1 MIRRGLN
8 EISCILVHLNA
19 TVPPLVVSGSRG
31 SVYHAPSLPPPQ
43 LRLPVGPLGARC
55 REGPQLQGRR
65 LEDRG
70 VVIVVVGLL
79 LRWLLALFTRVGG
92 IVAVLLV
99 LLLSLVVDTAAAD
112 PSLVFSLGMGGEE
125 RRSAVGQPWRFRYG
139 FQFPVVLLLVVD
151 IAAVLRGRRGKCL
164 PPPSFSSTNHR
175 SPATTKKTTGA
186 AVRTHLQEEPGGADG
201 GAHGAVR
208 RAGIRRPAQRH
219 G

>member
-1 MIRRGLN
+1 M
-8 EISCILVHLNA
+8 
-19 TVPPLVVSGSRG
+19 
-31 SVYHAPSLPPPQ
+31 
-43 LRLPVGPLGARC
+43 RLPSALLSRQSVLRAWAT
-55 REGPQLQGRR
+55 L
-65 LEDRG
+65 LTASSVG
-70 VVIVVVGLL
+70 VV
-79 LRWLLALFTRVGG
+79 RHQQALADDP
-92 IVAVLLV
+92 
-99 LLLSLVVDTAAAD
+99 LSSTLSSA